1 MAEEGGCELCL
12 WPAHGRTVA
21 QGYRR
26 PAAGRS
32 PSRTCSL
39 WPILGQKATEAKEQ
53 WKELK
58 AVYQDHVEAIKCA
71 LTQALPQAEEAQR
84 KYTELQEAYK
94 QLQAKVHL
102 EEKESRE
109 GGRGKLGWT

>member
-12 WPAHGRTVA
+12 CPAHGRTVA

-26 PAAGRS
+26 PAAGHS

-102 EEKESRE
+102 EDLRE
-109 GGRGKLGWT
+109 GKPGGRKG